1 MIKISN
7 DFNKE
12 SFFSDIKS
20 ISLTETDF
28 KILKNEIYLVKQI
41 SFRDEVKLCTIAK
54 INNSTNVVINNKEFK
69 VETLQ
74 EIIDFFNSNTLSV
87 LINQEKRKNL
97 VEFKINLENK
107 GKIKVK

>member
-41 SFRDEVKLCTIAK
+41 SFSDEVKLCTIAK
-54 INNSTNVVINNKEFK
+54 INNSKNVVINNKEFK